1 MFNTIL
7 IANRGEIACRIIQS
21 CRALGVRTV
30 AVFSEADRDAVHVGL
45 ADSAVCIGPAE
56 ARLSY
61 LAIDA
66 ILDAAKQSGADAIH
80 PGYGFL
86 AENAGFAEAC
96 AAANIT
102 FIGPSPGVIARM
114 GSKIE
119 AKAVA
124 VAAGVPV
131 VPGYSGNDQS
141 DQNLI
146 AEAEA
151 LGVPLLIKASAG
163 GGGRGMRRVD
173 DLANLE
179 QALASARAEAV
190 AAFGNGDVLLEKLI
204 ERPRHVEVQLLS
216 DHHGTH
222 LHLYERDCSIQRN
235 HQKVIEEAPA
245 PDLPDDTRARLT
257 GDALK
262 LARAIGYDSA
272 GTAEFMLDR
281 DSGEIY
287 FLEMNTR
294 LQVEHPV
301 TELITGIDI
310 VEWQIRVAAGEALPF
325 AQEDI
330 AIKGWAI
337 EARIAAEDPSLE
349 YRPQTGT
356 VRIYREPESEGLR
369 IDTGLQ
375 VGTEITPY
383 YDSMMAK
390 LIAHG
395 PDRATATAR
404 LNQALHDFRMG
415 GVGHNIGFLAD
426 IVAAPA
432 FAAGDVDTTFIERAF
447 PGGWQSAEPT
457 NHHLAEAA
465 LAYYL
470 DHVATDLNSPWQSLG
485 AWRLTGTGGSTVL
498 YVGPDNMPARISG
511 RPGDYTVE
519 INGETFTTFDDADD
533 VDVRGST
540 VTLFRDAACFDI
552 TVQPP
557 EQALLNRRQRAS
569 HTTGDAVTAPMPG
582 LVAEVLVEV
591 GQAVEA
597 GETVVVLEAMKL
609 MQNLGA
615 PKSGIIASV
624 HCRPGETVS
633 GGATLIEFKKE
644 EE

>member
-1 MFNTIL
+1 MFSTIL
-7 IANRGEIACRIIQS
+7 IANRGEIACRILRS
-21 CRALGVRTV
+21 CRALGIKTV
-30 AVFSEADRDAVHVGL
+30 AVYSEADRDAVHVEL
-45 ADSAVCIGPAE
+45 ADDAVCIGPAE

-61 LAIDA
+61 LDIDA

-86 AENAGFAEAC
+86 AENAAFAEAC

-124 VAAGVPV
+124 IAAGVPV
-131 VPGYSGNDQS
+131 VPGYSGDDQS
-141 DQNLI
+141 DQNLTTQ
-146 AEAEA
+146 AET

-173 DLANLE
+173 DLTDFG
-179 QALASARAEAV
+179 QALASARAEAK
-190 AAFGNGDVLLEKLI
+190 AAFGDGDVLLEKLI
-204 ERPRHVEVQLLS
+204 TRPRHIEVQLLS
-216 DHHGTH
+216 DRHGTH
-222 LHLYERDCSIQRN
+222 LHLHERDCSIQRN

-245 PDLPDDTRARLT
+245 PDLPADTRQRLT
-257 GDALK
+257 DDALK
-262 LARAIGYDSA
+262 LARVIGYDSA

-301 TELITGIDI
+301 TELITGLDI
-310 VEWQIRVAAGEALPF
+310 VEWQIRIAAGEALPF
-325 AQEDI
+325 AQGDI
-330 AIKGWAI
+330 QVQGWAI
-337 EARIAAEDPSLE
+337 EARIAAEDPAFG

-356 VRIYREPESEGLR
+356 VNIYREPAGEGVR
-369 IDTGLQ
+369 VDTGLRA
-375 VGTEITPY
+375 GLEITPY

-395 PDRATATAR
+395 PDRAAATAR
-404 LNQALHDFRMG
+404 LSQALHEFHIG

-426 IVAAPA
+426 IIATPA
-432 FAAGDVDTTFIERAF
+432 FAAGDVDTTFICRAF
-447 PGGWQSAEPT
+447 PAGWQSAEPT
-457 NHHLAEAA
+457 THHLAEAA
-465 LAYYL
+465 LAFYL
-470 DHVATDLNSPWQSLG
+470 DQTAIEMNSPWQSLG
-485 AWRLTGTGGSTVL
+485 AWRLTEAQGSAVL
-498 YVGPDNMPARISG
+498 FVGDDKIPVRISG
-511 RPGDYTVE
+511 RAGDHRVE
-519 INGETFTTFDDADD
+519 IDGETFTTFDNAD
-533 VDVRGST
+533 VNGST

-552 TVQPP
+552 TVQLP
-557 EQALLNRRQRAS
+557 EQALLNPHQFTN
-569 HTTGDAVTAPMPG
+569 HGTGDAVSAPMPG
-582 LVAEVLVEV
+582 LVAGVLVEA
-591 GQAVEA
+591 GQSVEA

-609 MQNLGA
+609 MQNLCS
-615 PKSGIIASV
+615 PKSAMIAAV

-633 GGATLIEFKKE
+633 GGAVLIEFEKE